1 MHPPGD
7 SPEADA
13 EEAMPLAK
21 ANQRANNG
29 AESMPLVMSRDL
41 EAGTSDQMQCR
52 ICLESDNCECLM
64 SFPSFVRSWWLRG
77 TAP

>member
-13 EEAMPLAK
+13 EETMPLAK
-21 ANQRANNG
+21 ANQRGNNG

-64 SFPSFVRSWWLRG
+64 SVSSYSGWSRG